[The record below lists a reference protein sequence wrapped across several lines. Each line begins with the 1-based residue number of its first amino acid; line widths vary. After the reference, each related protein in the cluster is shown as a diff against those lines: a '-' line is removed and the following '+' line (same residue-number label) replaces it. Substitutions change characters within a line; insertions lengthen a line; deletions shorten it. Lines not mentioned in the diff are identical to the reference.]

1 MNNTKINNREEFYQ
15 LIDTNDYKVC
25 AEIGVQM
32 GNFSE
37 YLLKS
42 NSLTILYLI
51 DCWTYQDNYLD
62 MANVNNAQ
70 QEYYYR
76 HVLRKFKSDSRV
88 KIIRDFSSKACSM
101 FDDGSFDF
109 IYLDADHSYEAIK
122 NDIENWYSKLRSG
135 GMMAGHDYFNGVVPQ
150 GNFGVKTAV
159 DEFVQKHN
167 YTLYLTNEE
176 QWQSWYFFKQ

>member
-15 LIDTNDYKVC
+15 LIDINDYKVC

-37 YLLKS
+37 CLLKS
-42 NSLTILYLI
+42 NSLTTLYLI
-51 DCWTYQDNYLD
+51 DCWTHQENYLD

-88 KIIRDFSSKACSM
+88 KIVKDFSSKACSV
-101 FDDGSFDF
+101 FDNSSFDF
-109 IYLDADHSYEAIK
+109 IYLDADHSYDAIK
-122 NDIENWYSKLRSG
+122 NDIENWYGKLRSG